1 MGLVFPKNWLDRLI
15 GQEVKVFEPDESGA
29 TFYDPDNL
37 DKAITVKIKK
47 LKKLVNSNAV
57 RINNKYI
64 VSVALLSELYKEKIN
79 EF

>member
-1 MGLVFPKNWLDRLI
+1 MGLVYPKNWLDRLI

-47 LKKLVNSNAV
+47 LKYLENSNAV
-57 RINNKYI
+57 MINGKYI
-64 VSVALLSELYKEKIN
+64 ISIGFLSNLYKEKIN